1 MFCESM
7 EKAEQCI
14 LKEYGQCF
22 GKSQLEKIVKFSK
35 EDIMFTLEKATEGTD
50 VDLKKLQESCQVIKG
65 VKSNM
70 GPHLWSAVNFFG
82 CLTFKPPVHFDS
94 SLF

>member
-7 EKAEQCI
+7 EQAEQCI
-14 LKEYGQCF
+14 RKEYGECF
-22 GKSQLEKIVKFSK
+22 GKSQLEEIVKFSK

-50 VDLKKLQESCQVIKG
+50 VDLMKLQESCQVMKG

-70 GPHLWSAVNFFG
+70 GPHLWSVVNIFW
-82 CLTFKPPVHFDS
+82 LAHFYKD
-94 SLF
+94 